1 MEVFRFI
8 DPSEVSSH
16 RLHLV
21 LRVAGAW
28 ATPDQFFGDPAV
40 IFPSSTS
47 VRFCRGANGISTVH
61 TLRTLSLSHQAVNK
75 ERRSIAD
82 AAISDRSESVTRCD
96 TVMPTRLG
104 LSCLV
109 TVSLTAKGTYLD
121 VVLGDLG
128 LALEFGC
135 CQ

>member
-40 IFPSSTS
+40 IFPSS
-47 VRFCRGANGISTVH
+47 VH

>member
-40 IFPSSTS
+40 IFPSSTGDS
-47 VRFCRGANGISTVH
+47 GEG
-61 TLRTLSLSHQAVNK
+61 
-75 ERRSIAD
+75 ER
-82 AAISDRSESVTRCD
+82 
-96 TVMPTRLG
+96 
-104 LSCLV
+104 
-109 TVSLTAKGTYLD
+109 
-121 VVLGDLG
+121 
-128 LALEFGC
+128 
-135 CQ
+135 